1 MTATI
6 LQFPYDDTVV
16 WRKMLAEG
24 IFYIPGPQFVP
35 PPPDVLR
42 MEETLADVIGTI
54 NFPQK
59 FRSQADL
66 GAKLGIFSTRLTWN
80 HLAGYL
86 NTTVTPSQQVAK
98 YDTFDLSLG
107 VDVLSRVRLSFDV
120 RNLLNEDPPFV
131 DTTRGYDAQS
141 ANPIPRMFSLSA
153 AVKF

>member
-1 MTATI
+1 MTTRITARELFDQ
-6 LQFPYDDTVV
+6 LQERLGLR
-16 WRKMLAEG
+16 WIAGQRGERR
-24 IFYIPGPQFVP
+24 
-35 PPPDVLR
+35 VL
-42 MEETLADVIGTI
+42 ESGE
-54 NFPQK
+54 
-59 FRSQADL
+59 DL
-66 GAKLGIFSTRLTWN
+66 QRRPAM
-80 HLAGYL
+80 AGYL